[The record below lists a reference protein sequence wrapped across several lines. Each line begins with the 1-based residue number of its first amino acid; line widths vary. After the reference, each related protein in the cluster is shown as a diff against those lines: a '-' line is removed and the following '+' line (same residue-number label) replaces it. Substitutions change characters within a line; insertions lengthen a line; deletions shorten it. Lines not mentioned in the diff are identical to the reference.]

1 LFHSL
6 SQHKQLLILKVV
18 KKLFGPKT
26 FKKQVGNSGNYVTSS
41 LVIYLSSLIILGTC
55 SLEDNKGIFV

>member
-1 LFHSL
+1 
-6 SQHKQLLILKVV
+6 LILKVV